1 MCSRLYTT
9 KCTTMNPHPLTI
21 AGWLSAYQAGA
32 SARDL
37 LGLARQRCSALQSAA
52 WIHPATDQEFELQL
66 AGLDA
71 IAAGFA
77 DRNALLQAYPLFGVP
92 YAVKDNIDIA
102 GVCSTAACR
111 RVVEPA
117 EHHAA
122 VIQRLQAAGAVWLGK
137 TNLDQFATGL
147 VGTRTPYGIPHS
159 VFSDRHVSGGSS
171 SGSAVAVAA
180 GGVAF
185 ALGTDTAGSGRIPA
199 GFNELVGLK
208 PTPGRVSTRG
218 VLPACR
224 SLDCVSVFAHTVE
237 DAGHVVAVM
246 EGFDPGDDYSDF
258 RPGPAAW
265 PRTSL
270 RLGVPEALMWQADGD
285 YAGPWQAALQH
296 AQDLGHTLVPLDFTP
311 LHRVADLLYS
321 GPWVAE
327 RHAVVAQILLDT
339 PALVDPT
346 VRRVI
351 EAAQQFSATDAFT
364 AQYELKA
371 LQRQLLGLW
380 DRVDALL
387 VPTAPGHP
395 TLAEVEADP
404 IGANAALGRYT
415 NFVNLLGWSALALPA
430 GRTEAGLPFGVTF
443 IAAGGLDAA
452 LVGLGLQWQHKLVR
466 PLGAAA
472 ATEPANS
479 SFPMKSPQSQATV
492 LLAVVGAH
500 LSGMPLNRQ
509 LTERGARLA
518 LVTTTAAHYRL
529 FALPNTQPPKP
540 GLLRVAEQGSAIAV
554 EVWHMPTT
562 ELGSFL
568 ALIPHPLGLGQLEL
582 ADGRW
587 VTGFICE
594 SHALQGALDITS
606 FGGWRAYV
614 QTLPTTTTATASSPS
629 SRHTTGA
636 SI

>member
-1 MCSRLYTT
+1 
-9 KCTTMNPHPLTI
+9 MNALPRTV

-37 LGLARQRCSALQSAA
+37 LDQARQQCLGLQSAV
-52 WIHPATDQEFELQL
+52 WIHPVSDDEFESQL
-66 AGLDA
+66 AALDA
-71 IAAGFA
+71 VAARFSHR
-77 DRNALLQAYPLFGVP
+77 DALLQAYPLFGVP

-102 GVCSTAACR
+102 GVRTTAACR

-117 EHHAA
+117 PQHAA
-122 VIQRLQAAGAVWLGK
+122 VIDRLQAAGAVWLGK

-147 VGTRTPYGIPHS
+147 VGTRSPYGAPHS
-159 VFSDRHVSGGSS
+159 VFSASHVSGGSS
-171 SGSAVAVAA
+171 SGSAVAVAG

-185 ALGTDTAGSGRIPA
+185 SLGTDTAGSGRIPA

-237 DAGHVVAVM
+237 DAGHVLAVM
-246 EGFDPGDDYSDF
+246 EGFDVGDDYSDF

-265 PRTSL
+265 PSTHL
-270 RLGVPEALMWQADGD
+270 RMGVPAAVMLQEGSG
-285 YAGPWQAALQH
+285 YEGPWQTALQQ
-296 AQDLGHTLVPLDFTP
+296 AQDLGHTLVPIDFTP
-311 LHRVADLLYS
+311 LHRVAELLYS
-321 GPWVAE
+321 GPWLAE
-327 RHAVVAQILLDT
+327 RHAVVCELLSHS
-339 PALVDPT
+339 PELLDPT

-351 EAAQQFSATDAFT
+351 DAAQHYSATDAFVG
-364 AQYELKA
+364 QYELKA
-371 LQRQLLGLW
+371 LQRQLLGIW
-380 DRVDALL
+380 EGVDALL

-395 TLAEVEADP
+395 SLAQVRNDP

-430 GRTEAGLPFGVTF
+430 GRTAAGLPFGVTF
-443 IAAGGLDAA
+443 IAPGGFDAA
-452 LVGLGLQWQHKLVR
+452 LLDLGRQWQQQVAWPGH
-466 PLGAAA
+466 
-472 ATEPANS
+472 EPA
-479 SFPMKSPQSQATV
+479 SFKLKSPQSQATV

-500 LSGMPLNRQ
+500 LSGMPLNHQ
-509 LTERGARLA
+509 LTERGARPVSA
-518 LVTTTAAHYRL
+518 TTTAPNYRL
-529 FALPNTQPPKP
+529 FALANTAPPKP
-540 GLLRVAEQGSAIAV
+540 GLLRVTEKGAAIAV
-554 EVWHMPTT
+554 EVWQMPTAA
-562 ELGSFL
+562 LGSFL

-606 FGGWRAYV
+606 FGAWRAYLQAQ
-614 QTLPTTTTATASSPS
+614 QTQPTTSTATTS
-629 SRHTTGA
+629 
-636 SI
+636 